1 MSKSAVNEL
10 LDVYIKEV
18 NNLIMEQLNSPV
30 DLVNN
35 ICGHLIISGGKRIR
49 PRLLLLT
56 SEMLKP
62 GSIADKQ
69 IQEQAAA
76 LEIIHTA
83 TLLHDDVIDE
93 STMRRGNPS
102 TNQIYGNTLAVLGGD
117 FLFTKAFKLSVKNT
131 KIGTMF
137 TQALSTL
144 VQGEIEQMSNIAD
157 TKLQEQSYFHTIYS
171 KTSVLFECSTQI
183 PAIYLDIEP
192 DSVEK
197 LKKFG
202 CCIGNAFQIADDIL
216 DYTSDSQSLGK
227 NIGDDLSEEKIT
239 LPLIYTFESISN
251 LEKKELEEA
260 IKANDICAVMRYVK
274 QTNAIEKCY
283 QRAKQEVDT
292 AITLLKDFPNNECR
306 DALIDLAQS
315 AITRKS

>member
-1 MSKSAVNEL
+1 
-10 LDVYIKEV
+10 
-18 NNLIMEQLNSPV
+18 
-30 DLVNN
+30 
-35 ICGHLIISGGKRIR
+35 
-49 PRLLLLT
+49 
-56 SEMLKP
+56 
-62 GSIADKQ
+62 
-69 IQEQAAA
+69 
-76 LEIIHTA
+76 
-83 TLLHDDVIDE
+83 
-93 STMRRGNPS
+93 
-102 TNQIYGNTLAVLGGD
+102 
-117 FLFTKAFKLSVKNT
+117 
-131 KIGTMF
+131 
-137 TQALSTL
+137 
-144 VQGEIEQMSNIAD
+144 MSNIAD